1 MTDLER
7 YFEANREMWD
17 KFAKA
22 HFASKA
28 YKTEEFLQG
37 QTTLNSIEL
46 DEVGDVK
53 GKTLLHLQCHF
64 GLDTLSWAREG
75 AKVTGV
81 DFSGVAIDLARK
93 LAKDSGLDGRFI
105 QANIYDLPKLL
116 DEKFDIVF
124 TSYGVHC
131 WLNDLDR
138 WAKIAAFFLK
148 SGGTFYIVESH
159 PLMWVFDWD
168 STDDFRLARSYF
180 HNPEPHEFQVDGS
193 YAGLKIDTQSDYE
206 WAHGL
211 GSVIT
216 AIVNAGLRIE
226 FLHEFPISP
235 IQQFS
240 FLIQRE
246 DGYWVYNNSEVQ
258 LPLVY
263 SIKATSIQE

>member
-1 MTDLER
+1 MADLER
-7 YFEANREMWD
+7 YFETNREMWD

-22 HFASKA
+22 HLTSKA

-37 QTTLNSIEL
+37 KTTLNSIEL
-46 DEVGDVK
+46 EEVGDVK
-53 GKTLLHLQCHF
+53 GKTMLHLQCHF

-75 AKVTGV
+75 AIVTGV

-93 LAKDSGLDGRFI
+93 LAEESSVDARFI
-105 QANIYDLPKLL
+105 QANIYDLPNLL

-131 WLNDLDR
+131 WLNDLNR
-138 WAKIAAFFLK
+138 WAEIAAFFLK
-148 SGGTFYIVESH
+148 SDGLFYIVENH

-168 STDDFRLARSYF
+168 ARDDFRLARSYF
-180 HNPEPHEFQVDGS
+180 HSPEPYEFQVDAS
-193 YAGLKIDTQSDYE
+193 YAGPKIDAQSDYE

-216 AIVNAGLRIE
+216 AIVNADLRIE

-235 IQQFS
+235 TQQFP

-246 DGYWVYNNSEVQ
+246 DGYWVYKNSEIQ

-263 SIKATSIQE
+263 SIRAVKIKE